1 VHSTYSATID
11 SRGRLTIPATLR
23 ESAGLNEGT
32 PLVMMETSGGIV
44 LMTRD
49 QLKQLVRSDLT
60 GLDLVEELVRER
72 SQESEQEALV

>member
-1 VHSTYSATID
+1 
-11 SRGRLTIPATLR
+11 
-23 ESAGLNEGT
+23 
-32 PLVMMETSGGIV
+32 MMETSGGIV